1 MNECLIQVICGPG
14 RGKTTSAIGR
24 GIVSL
29 GMGKCVSMVQFL
41 KGSMDADKME
51 VIKRLEPEFKLF
63 RFEKT
68 STAFDQLSDEEKEE
82 ARASIRNGL
91 NFARKVLTTGECDI
105 LILDEI
111 LGILDEGIIS
121 LDELAGL
128 IAHARQMETKLV
140 LTGTVYPAGLDA
152 YVDEVTRIQ
161 TRYEEGG
168 SENTV
173 TC

>member
-1 MNECLIQVICGPG
+1 MKNNIIQVICGPG
-14 RGKTTSAIGR
+14 RGKSTAALGR
-24 GIVSL
+24 GISALTQNQTVI
-29 GMGKCVSMVQFL
+29 MVQFL
-41 KGSMDADKME
+41 KGAIDPRNME

-105 LILDEI
+105 L
-111 LGILDEGIIS
+111 ILDEGIIS